1 MKIALLVN
9 RDNFEAYAPPVP
21 GDWDIVY
28 MGNGEPDAA
37 AVIATKADVLIV
49 DAIMKIGGKII
60 EAIPGLK
67 LIHSQGVGFAGIDL
81 EAADRAGVYVC
92 NNAGANAKSVA
103 EHTLLLA
110 LALLKKFRSYEDMV
124 YTGRQMEAK
133 TECFAH
139 GLPELSSRKVGIV
152 GMGAIGR
159 ASAALFAAFG
169 CEVRYFSRT
178 EKPDCGHQYLP
189 LKALYASSDILSL
202 HCPVTPETTGMIGS
216 RALSQMK
223 DGAILINTA
232 RGELVD
238 HLAVAEALK
247 SGKLSGFGA
256 DTLAPEP
263 VLSDNPFLNALPQ
276 ALRARVALSPHVA
289 GITANCFIRGYQ
301 SIFRNIEAVQRG
313 ARPGCIVNGV

>member
-49 DAIMKIGGKII
+49 DAIMTIGGKII
-60 EAIPGLK
+60 EAMPGLK

-110 LALLKKFRSYEDMV
+110 LALLKKFRLYEDMV

-178 EKPDCGHQYLP
+178 EKPDCSHQYLP

-301 SIFRNIEAVQRG
+301 NVFRNIEAVQRG
-313 ARPGCIVNGV
+313 SRPGCIVNGV

>member
-9 RDNFEAYAPPVP
+9 RENFEAYAPPVP

-49 DAIMKIGGKII
+49 DAIMKIGSKII
-60 EAIPGLK
+60 EAMPGLK

-110 LALLKKFRSYEDMV
+110 LALIKRFNRYEDMV
-124 YTGRQMEAK
+124 YAGRQMEAK
-133 TECFAH
+133 TECFQN
-139 GLPELSSRKVGIV
+139 GLPELSSCKVGIV

-169 CEVRYFSRT
+169 CEVYYYSRT
-178 EKPDCGHQYLP
+178 EKPDCGYAYLP
-189 LKALYASSDILSL
+189 LEELYASCDILSL
-202 HCPVTPETTGMIGS
+202 HCPAAPETTGMIHA
-216 RALSQMK
+216 RALERMK
-223 DGAILINTA
+223 DGAILLNTA

-238 HLAVAEALK
+238 HFAVVEALK

-256 DTLAPEP
+256 DTLSPEP
-263 VLSDNPFLNALPQ
+263 VLKDNPFLTALPEE
-276 ALRARVALSPHVA
+276 LKSRVALSPHVA
-289 GITANCFIRGYQ
+289 GITASCFIRGYQ
-301 SIFRNIEAVQRG
+301 NIFNNIQAVRHG
-313 ARPGCIVNGV
+313 KRPVCVVNGI